1 MLFIWRGIVGG
12 RPGEKGEEGLREAE
26 EEGWEAGFPRW
37 REAGERNGKITQHCA
52 IFCIRRNAKRREPT
66 NTEREQA

>member
-1 MLFIWRGIVGG
+1 MLFIWRGIGGG
-12 RPGEKGEEGLREAE
+12 RPGEKGGEGLREAE
-26 EEGWEAGFPRW
+26 EEGVGSGIPKVAGSGRKK
-37 REAGERNGKITQHCA
+37 GKITQNCA